1 MKSHPKK
8 ATMEKEKKG
17 QYPETNGSKAAAT
30 ARKLA
35 NSLCDERREE
45 HLQKALAIIHGS
57 GGKKTVSTRR

>member
-1 MKSHPKK
+1 MKPHPKK

-17 QYPETNGSKAAAT
+17 QYLETTGSKAAAT

-45 HLQKALAIIHGS
+45 HLQKALAIIFR
-57 GGKKTVSTRR
+57 V